1 MIFFS
6 IVQLL
11 HNISE
16 RVLNIILVEVN
27 NIIIILSQWRFVK
40 KQCLWGHGL
49 VKYCGQKK
57 TFHHRQV
64 DLYLCDLPNLLI
76 LNRQVS
82 PDEKKL
88 EKQIEIKHKLDI
100 TTW

>member
-1 MIFFS
+1 MDS
-6 IVQLL
+6 WNIVAK
-11 HNISE
+11 E
-16 RVLNIILVEVN
+16 
-27 NIIIILSQWRFVK
+27 
-40 KQCLWGHGL
+40 
-49 VKYCGQKK
+49 K

-64 DLYLCDLPNLLI
+64 DLYLGDLPNLLI